1 MKKALFYI
9 TLFFGVLILFTVEIL
24 PSLPFLVT
32 AYFIYQD
39 QFNKQDQRSII
50 LGTALVYL
58 MLNLFIYS
66 FEDVAIWA
74 IVFFVYLKNK

>member
-9 TLFFGVLILFTVEIL
+9 TLFLGVLILFTVEIL

-39 QFNKQDQRSII
+39 QFKQEDQRSLI
-50 LGTALVYL
+50 LGTSLLYL
-58 MLNLFIYS
+58 MMNLFIYS
-66 FEDVAIWA
+66 FEDVVVWA
-74 IVFFVYLKNK
+74 IIFFVYLKNQ